1 MDQAHFLLYKSN
13 MARAPLKPAILS
25 YNLFGEVRDLPD
37 VVHCETIAA
46 RSVLHDWEFAPHRH
60 ARLHQV
66 LLIARGGP
74 DEGMKTTASGLLRH
88 LLLLF
93 VPAGAGIVTQLDV
106 LGRNLLPAMVAIVI
120 STALG
125 LGVTA
130 WMMQLRKIDG
140 SPAPGVSFA
149 WWRWCRRLRCTTVL

>member
-1 MDQAHFLLYKSN
+1 MLPSLTLLIVCQF
-13 MARAPLKPAILS
+13 A
-25 YNLFGEVRDLPD
+25 GEVITRSAGLPLPGP
-37 VVHCETIAA
+37 VVG
-46 RSVLHDWEFAPHRH
+46 L
-60 ARLHQV
+60 V
-66 LLIARGGP
+66 LLLVVLVVRGGP

-106 LGRNLLPAMVAIVI
+106 LGQNLLPAMVAILV

-130 WMMQLRKIDG
+130 WVMQLLTRRKEDAG
-140 SPAPGVSFA
+140 QDEGQDERQKS
-149 WWRWCRRLRCTTVL
+149 

>member
-1 MDQAHFLLYKSN
+1 MLPSLTLLIVCQF
-13 MARAPLKPAILS
+13 AGELITRTAGLPLP
-25 YNLFGEVRDLPD
+25 GP
-37 VVHCETIAA
+37 VVGL
-46 RSVLHDWEFAPHRH
+46 VL
-60 ARLHQV
+60 LLV
-66 LLIARGGP
+66 LLIVRGGP

-106 LGRNLLPAMVAIVI
+106 LGQNLLPALVAILI

-130 WMMQLRKIDG
+130 WVMQLLTQ
-140 SPAPGVSFA
+140 
-149 WWRWCRRLRCTTVL
+149 RRTAGGQDS

>member
-1 MDQAHFLLYKSN
+1 MLPSLTLLIVCQF
-13 MARAPLKPAILS
+13 AGELITRTAGLPLP
-25 YNLFGEVRDLPD
+25 GP
-37 VVHCETIAA
+37 VVGL
-46 RSVLHDWEFAPHRH
+46 VL
-60 ARLHQV
+60 LLV
-66 LLIARGGP
+66 LLIVRGGP

-106 LGRNLLPAMVAIVI
+106 LGQNLLPALVAILI

-130 WMMQLRKIDG
+130 WVMQLLTQ
-140 SPAPGVSFA
+140 
-149 WWRWCRRLRCTTVL
+149 RRTAGGQDA